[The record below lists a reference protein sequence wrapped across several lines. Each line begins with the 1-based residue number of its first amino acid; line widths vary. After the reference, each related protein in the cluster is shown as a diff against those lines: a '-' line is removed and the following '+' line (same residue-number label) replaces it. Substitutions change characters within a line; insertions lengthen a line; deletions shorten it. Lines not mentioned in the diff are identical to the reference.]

1 MKALDWLVTS
11 RRQAV
16 RSVTKLAGLTACSQL
31 VELENGERYVL
42 RHQSELA
49 TNYGINYQ
57 QEVAFL
63 RKLEPFG
70 LSPTVVYADENSA
83 LLNWIEGEIPDIF
96 DEKLLKSLAEQ
107 LALLHTIP
115 LQALDFEPKFATLD
129 LAERCLFLWN
139 NLSQTKQQ
147 QLGFSPPFRQITPF
161 QRAICHHDIH
171 LANLVLQE
179 KRLFLIDWEY
189 AAISDPAL
197 ELALLLQ
204 ANALSTDQKEI
215 FLKYYF
221 TATAFDSAAFLAKME
236 EYQPEVNK
244 LSRLW
249 FALAE

>member
-139 NLSQTKQQ
+139 NLSQTKQR

-179 KRLFLIDWEY
+179 KQLFLIDWEY

-204 ANALSTDQKEI
+204 ANALSANQKEI
-215 FLKYYF
+215 FLAYYF
-221 TATAFDSAAFLAKME
+221 AKTGFDSAAFLAKME

>member
-1 MKALDWLVTS
+1 MKALDWLVAS

-16 RSVTKLAGLTACSQL
+16 RFVTKLAGLTACSHL

-42 RHQSELA
+42 RHQSERA
-49 TNYGINYQ
+49 TNYGIDYQ

-70 LSPTVVYADENSA
+70 LSPTVVYADDNSA
-83 LLNWIEGEIPDIF
+83 LLNWIEGETPDIF
-96 DEKLLKSLAEQ
+96 DETLLKSLAEQ

-115 LQALDFEPKFATLD
+115 IQELDFEPKFATLD

-139 NLSQTKQQ
+139 NLSQTKRQ
-147 QLGFSPPFRQITPF
+147 QLGFSPPFRQIMPF
-161 QRAICHHDIH
+161 QQAVCHHDIH

-179 KRLFLIDWEY
+179 ERLFLIDWEY

-204 ANALSTDQKEI
+204 TNSLSTNQKEI
-215 FLKYYF
+215 FLKCYF
-221 TATAFDSAAFLAKME
+221 AATYFDSAVFLAKME
-236 EYQPEVNK
+236 EYQPEVDK